1 MDKYLSIALI
11 IISTVLIGLVMLQ
24 TRGSGLGS
32 IFGGDS
38 GIYRTRRGMEKTLFN
53 VTIVFSALF
62 LIVSLLT
69 VLVGPS

>member
-1 MDKYLSIALI
+1 VQAYFSIALI
-11 IISTVLIGLVMLQ
+11 IISIVLIGLVLLQ

-53 VTIVFSALF
+53 MTIVFATLF
-62 LIVSLLT
+62 LVISLMT
-69 VLVGPS
+69 VLVGTS